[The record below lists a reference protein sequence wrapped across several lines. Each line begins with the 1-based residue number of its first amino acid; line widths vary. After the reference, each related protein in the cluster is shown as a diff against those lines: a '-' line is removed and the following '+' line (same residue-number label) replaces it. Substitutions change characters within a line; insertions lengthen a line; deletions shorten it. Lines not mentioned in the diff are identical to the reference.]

1 MDASRRLQC
10 FGPCTEYGDLRPEG
24 VARVRVDYKP
34 NGVRSII
41 ALDYAEALML
51 KRELDGAL
59 LKIENN
65 RRAFAAESIGD

>member
-1 MDASRRLQC
+1 MDASRTLQC

-59 LKIENN
+59 LKIETN
-65 RRAFAAESIGD
+65 RRAHAAESIGD